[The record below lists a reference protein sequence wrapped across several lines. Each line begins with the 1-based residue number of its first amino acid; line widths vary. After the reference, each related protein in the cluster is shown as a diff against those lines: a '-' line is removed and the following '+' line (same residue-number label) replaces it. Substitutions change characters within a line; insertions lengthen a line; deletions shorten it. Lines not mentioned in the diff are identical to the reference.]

1 MQTILQR
8 IISGIMLLRS
18 AVAVTA
24 VMMVA
29 AAHAQAETSLKD
41 ISFASLPGGRF
52 EVRMDFD
59 GAPPVPAGY
68 EIDKPARVVFDFA
81 GVQNALT
88 EKKFALPFENA
99 QSAVVLGGEG
109 RTRLIL
115 NMAALDRY
123 QTRVDGNSF
132 FIEVGSS
139 KVADPLT
146 KTIGLADK
154 LSSEINTFESGIT
167 NIDFQRGEKGEGKI
181 LVTLSDPAAN
191 INVEQSSGEIK
202 LNFIDTQ
209 LPVNLRRR
217 LDVTDF
223 ATPVLSVSSA
233 FDGKD
238 TVISI
243 KPQGDYDYLAYQADN
258 LYVVSVKLLTA
269 QEQEDKKAKFAYVG
283 EKLSLNFQ
291 DIPVRSVLQIIA
303 DFTELN
309 LVASDTVSGTITLR
323 LDNVPWD
330 QALELV
336 LRTKGLDKRQV
347 GSVLMVAPASEIA
360 EQERRQLETKKQLQE
375 LAPLRTENLQILYA
389 NAKTIFG
396 LFDGSA
402 STAGGGKADG
412 KNSVLSERGSAVV
425 DDRTNSIIV
434 TETDDRIQELRSLIK
449 QLDIPVRQVS
459 IEARL
464 VRAGTRFSK
473 SLGVRWGVDAFEL
486 VNGDEVGFRAD
497 GGLGNSINGIL
508 NDDDSIWG
516 AGDSFGFGSANT
528 VDLAALGATSQF
540 TLGILDASTG
550 NYIGMELSALEASGN
565 GEVVSQPKVITQD
578 KTTATIK
585 SGTKIPYETTSDE
598 GTQTE
603 FEDAVLGLE
612 VTPYITPDD
621 RVLMKV
627 KVNKDSPG
635 AVTASG
641 VAIDVTEIVT
651 EVMVANGE
659 TAVIGGIYEENSSK
673 TVDKVPFLGDLPF
686 VGRLFRRDT
695 TTSDKTEL
703 LIFLTPRIVSDPL
716 AKN

>member
-1 MQTILQR
+1 MQTILSR
-8 IISGIMLLRS
+8 LEKMGVMVMRS
-18 AVAVTA
+18 SVLAMA
-24 VMMVA
+24 MMVFA
-29 AAHAQAETSLKD
+29 GVNAQADTSLKD

-59 GAPPVPAGY
+59 GAPPEPAGY

-81 GVQNALT
+81 GVQNTLT
-88 EKKFALPFENA
+88 EKKFALPFDNA

-115 NMAALDRY
+115 NMATLDRY
-123 QTRVDGNSF
+123 KTRSDGNSF
-132 FIEVGSS
+132 FIEVGSN

-154 LSSEINTFESGIT
+154 LSSEINKFESGIT
-167 NIDFQRGEKGEGKI
+167 NVDFQRGEKGEGKI

-191 INVEQSSGEIK
+191 INVEQSAGEIK

-223 ATPVLSVSSA
+223 ATPVTSVSSA

-243 KPQGDYDYLAYQADN
+243 KPEGVYDYLAYQADN
-258 LYVVSVKLLTA
+258 LYVVSVKYLSA

-330 QALELV
+330 QALDLV

-375 LAPLRTENLQILYA
+375 LAPLHTENLQILYA
-389 NAKTIFG
+389 NAKTIFK
-396 LFDGSA
+396 LFDGA
-402 STAGGGKADG
+402 SSGSGESKGI
-412 KNSVLSERGSAVV
+412 LSERGSAVV

-434 TETDDRIQELRSLIK
+434 TDTDDKIMEFRALVK

-464 VRAGTRFSK
+464 VRASTRFSK

-486 VNGDEVGFRAD
+486 VNGNEIGVRAD
-497 GGLGNSINGIL
+497 GGLGNSINGVL
-508 NDDDSIWG
+508 NTDDSVWG
-516 AGDSFGFGSANT
+516 AGGAFGYGSANT
-528 VDLAALGATSQF
+528 VDLAAAGATSQF

-550 NYIGMELSALEASGN
+550 NYIGMELSALEASGE

-585 SGTKIPYETTSDE
+585 SGTKIPYSTVSDK
-598 GTQTE
+598 GTVTQ

-621 RVLMKV
+621 RILMKV
-627 KVNKDSPG
+627 KVNKDSVG
-635 AVTASG
+635 TVTESAI
-641 VAIDVTEIVT
+641 AIDVTEIKT
-651 EVMVANGE
+651 DVMVSNGE
-659 TAVIGGIYEENSSK
+659 TAVIGGIYEETSTD
-673 TVDKVPFLGDLPF
+673 TVEKVPFLGDLPF
-686 VGRLFRRDT
+686 VGRLFRRNT
-695 TTSDKTEL
+695 TLSDKTEL

>member
-1 MQTILQR
+1 MQIILR
-8 IISGIMLLRS
+8 LGTSGITALRS
-18 AVAVTA
+18 SLAAVVI
-24 VMMVA
+24 MVFA
-29 AAHAQAETSLKD
+29 AANAQAETLLKN

-59 GAPPVPAGY
+59 GAPPEPAGY

-81 GVQNALT
+81 GVQNKLT

-115 NMAALDRY
+115 NMATLDRY
-123 QTRVDGNSF
+123 QTRADGNSF
-132 FIEVGSS
+132 FIEVGST
-139 KVADPLT
+139 KIADPLT
-146 KTIGLADK
+146 KTTGLADK
-154 LSSEINTFESGIT
+154 LSSEINKFESGIT
-167 NIDFQRGEKGEGKI
+167 NVDFQRGDKGEGKI
-181 LVTLSDPAAN
+181 LVTLSDPSAK
-191 INVEQSSGEIK
+191 INVEQLSGEIK

-269 QEQEDKKAKFAYVG
+269 KEQEDKKAKFVYVG

-330 QALELV
+330 QALDLV

-360 EQERRQLETKKQLQE
+360 EQERRQLEAKKQLQE
-375 LAPLRTENLQILYA
+375 LAPLHTENIQILYA
-389 NAKTIFG
+389 NAKKIFD
-396 LFDGSA
+396 LFSGA
-402 STAGGGKADG
+402 AAAGGSGDKKG
-412 KNSVLSERGSAVV
+412 ILSERGSAVV
-425 DDRTNSIIV
+425 DDRTNSIVV
-434 TETDDRIQELRSLIK
+434 TETDEKIQEFRSLIK

-464 VRAGTRFSK
+464 VRASTNFSK
-473 SLGVRWGVDAFEL
+473 SLGVRWGVDTANS
-486 VNGDEVGFRAD
+486 VDSGHMAIRTD
-497 GGLGNSINGIL
+497 GGLGNSL
-508 NDDDSIWG
+508 NNFLNTDKSIWG
-516 AGDSFGFGSANT
+516 SGTEFGTGSANT
-528 VDLAALGATSQF
+528 VDLGAAGATSQF
-540 TLGILDASTG
+540 TLGILDRGTG
-550 NYIGMELSALEASGN
+550 NYIAMELSALEASGQ
-565 GEVVSQPKVITQD
+565 GEIVSQPKVITQD
-578 KTTATIK
+578 KTQAVIK
-585 SGTKIPYETTSDE
+585 SGTKIPYSTVSNA
-598 GTQTE
+598 GTVTQ

-621 RVLMKV
+621 RILMKV
-627 KVNKDSPG
+627 KVNKDSVG
-635 AVTASG
+635 KVTAS
-641 VAIDVTEIVT
+641 AATIDVTEIKT

-659 TAVIGGIYEENSSK
+659 TAVIGGIYEETTNKS
-673 TVDKVPFLGDLPF
+673 VDKVPFLGDLPLI
-686 VGRLFRRDT
+686 GALFRRN
-695 TTSDKTEL
+695 SSLSEKTEL
-703 LIFLTPRIVSDPL
+703 LIFLTPRIMSDPL